1 MKSIDEIIE
10 RNLIKECKFKTAR
23 SGGAGGQN
31 VNKVE
36 TKVELWFDIT
46 ESELLTQEEKLIL
59 INKLYNKLEKESII
73 HLQEQTERTQL
84 KNKELLKQKFYK
96 LILSGFKIIKPRK
109 PTKISKAA
117 KAKRTEGKK
126 IRAEI
131 KQLRK
136 KII

>member
-1 MKSIDEIIE
+1 VKTIDEIIE

-36 TKVELWFDIT
+36 TKVELWFDIS
-46 ESELLTQEEKLIL
+46 ESELLTSEEKIIL
-59 INKLYNKLEKESII
+59 IQKLYNKLEKDSII
-73 HLQEQTERTQL
+73 HIQEQ
-84 KNKELLKQKFYK
+84 
-96 LILSGFKIIKPRK
+96 
-109 PTKISKAA
+109 
-117 KAKRTEGKK
+117 
-126 IRAEI
+126 AEI